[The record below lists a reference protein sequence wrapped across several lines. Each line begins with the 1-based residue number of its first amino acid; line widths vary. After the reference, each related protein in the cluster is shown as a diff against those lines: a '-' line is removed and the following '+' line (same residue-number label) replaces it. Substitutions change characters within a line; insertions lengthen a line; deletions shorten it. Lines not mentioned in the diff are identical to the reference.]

1 MTVTAVVMGVAGVG
15 KSTVGEAVAQR
26 LGWRFIEGDDFHS
39 AADVAKMHAGQP
51 LSDEDRWPWLRA
63 LAAWIGAEEAH
74 GEDAVVTCSALRRAY
89 RDLLRDGHP
98 SVFFVHLVSDPQVL
112 AERIGHRHGHFMP
125 ASLLDSQLHTLEPLA
140 PDEPGVVVP
149 AAGTV
154 DEVADRVVAALG
166 GPPRS

>member
-1 MTVTAVVMGVAGVG
+1 VTVTAVVMGVAGVG

-26 LGWRFIEGDDFHS
+26 LGWRFVEGDDFHS
-39 AADVAKMHAGQP
+39 AGEVAKMHGGHP
-51 LSDEDRWPWLRA
+51 LTDEDRWPWLHA

-98 SVFFVHLVSDPQVL
+98 SVRFVHLVADPQLL
-112 AERIGHRHGHFMP
+112 ADRIGHRHGHFMP

-166 GPPRS
+166 GPRRS